1 MAQFF
6 LLFEEWEVADQ
17 LATQAECCLGRG
29 LEAYCEGIGP
39 APSASEIAEAKRLR
53 HLASDR
59 LRVWGEPARAPL
71 GGRPAP
77 LRGPPRR
84 WPGRRSPAMDR
95 LRAILKYVE
104 CARLNT
110 RVI

>member
-1 MAQFF
+1 MHHDMAQFF

-53 HLASDR
+53 HLAT
-59 LRVWGEPARAPL
+59 
-71 GGRPAP
+71 
-77 LRGPPRR
+77 
-84 WPGRRSPAMDR
+84 DR

-104 CARLNT
+104 HARLHT